1 MHPGMQHHGFLLVD
15 LAEEEEQQQLGTV
28 SYLRPRPN
36 KHMLVN
42 PCISSN
48 LDLCQYH
55 ETGKAFIRSF
65 IHSLHSDAAGM

>member
-1 MHPGMQHHGFLLVD
+1 MQHHGFFLVD

-28 SYLRPRPN
+28 LYLRPRPN

-48 LDLCQYH
+48 LGLC
-55 ETGKAFIRSF
+55 
-65 IHSLHSDAAGM
+65 